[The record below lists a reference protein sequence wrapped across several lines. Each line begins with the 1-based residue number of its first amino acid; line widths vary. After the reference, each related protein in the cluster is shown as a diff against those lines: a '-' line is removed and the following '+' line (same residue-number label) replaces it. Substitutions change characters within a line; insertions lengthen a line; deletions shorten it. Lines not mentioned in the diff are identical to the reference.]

1 MTDDGEKDL
10 DYNDDETER
19 LETIWGEGF
28 LSPGGPAEVSR
39 VLGNHNIEGCDIL
52 DIGSGTGGVDIVLVR
67 EHGAGTVVG
76 IDVEKKLVDLANYYL
91 TRHALENRIT
101 YKLVDPGPLPFRDE
115 TFDAVFSKDSIIH
128 VQDKRGLY
136 SEAFRVIR
144 PGGRLFVSD
153 WLRGEGDEFDN
164 MVERFAEASGHEF
177 TLVSLREIENVLRKV
192 GFVDID
198 LTDRQDWYLNEATAE
213 LDKMRGSLQTQLHE
227 EIEFWEI
234 MVGALNEGAIMPGH
248 IRAMKPSDTQ

>member
-76 IDVEKKLVDLANYYL
+76 IDVEQKLVDLANYYL

-101 YKLVDPGPLPFRDE
+101 Y
-115 TFDAVFSKDSIIH
+115 S
-128 VQDKRGLY
+128 
-136 SEAFRVIR
+136 
-144 PGGRLFVSD
+144 
-153 WLRGEGDEFDN
+153 
-164 MVERFAEASGHEF
+164 
-177 TLVSLREIENVLRKV
+177 
-192 GFVDID
+192 
-198 LTDRQDWYLNEATAE
+198 
-213 LDKMRGSLQTQLHE
+213 
-227 EIEFWEI
+227 
-234 MVGALNEGAIMPGH
+234 
-248 IRAMKPSDTQ
+248 